1 MIYNK
6 PMKEEAHFS
15 IRQVID
21 LTGVSEFTIRGWE
34 NRYQAITPMRTEK
47 GRRLYTKDDLLKIRA
62 LKDLVERGNQISSI
76 AHLELFELQELLL
89 DDQMINANVPKHPA
103 INAII
108 KNSDSFAWD
117 KVQKIFREQRKKN
130 NPKEIIF
137 KFLLPLIKEINILV
151 ANNQFSVAREHILS
165 AMIKEELYC
174 LKNHGLSKKSKSKIV
189 FATPEDE
196 LHEMGILLSSTLSTL
211 SQLTGLYIGP
221 NTPRQQIIDVCIRFE
236 ASHLVISSTNLNT
249 EKFLHFIHFLD
260 KNLPRNITL
269 CIGGPV
275 VSNLTV
281 NLKRSFHLF
290 GSIEEINSFFISL
303 D

>member
-1 MIYNK
+1 
-6 PMKEEAHFS
+6 MKEEAHFS

-76 AHLELFELQELLL
+76 AHLELAELQELLL
-89 DDQMINANVPKHPA
+89 DDQIINANITKQPT

-174 LKNHGLSKKSKSKIV
+174 LKNHNPAKKSKSKIV
-189 FATPEDE
+189 FVTPEDE
-196 LHEMGILLSSTLSTL
+196 LHEMGILLSSTLANL
-211 SQLTGLYIGP
+211 FQLNGLYIGP
-221 NTPRQQIIDVCIRFE
+221 NTPRQQIVDVCMRFE

-260 KNLPRNITL
+260 KNLPRNVTL

-281 NLKRSFHLF
+281 NLKRSFYLF
-290 GSIEEINSFFISL
+290 SSIEEISSFFNLL